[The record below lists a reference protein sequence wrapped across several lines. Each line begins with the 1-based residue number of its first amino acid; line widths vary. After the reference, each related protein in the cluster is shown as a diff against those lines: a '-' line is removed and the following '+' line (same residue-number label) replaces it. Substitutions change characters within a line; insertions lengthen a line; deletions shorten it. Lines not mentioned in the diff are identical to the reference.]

1 MPNQK
6 QTLNLMYAPPH
17 TPCIFILLLICK
29 IFFFAGLRSPDNMKV
44 QVGRER
50 IAQMK
55 ASKVKNKK

>member
-1 MPNQK
+1 MHFYP
-6 QTLNLMYAPPH
+6 PPH
-17 TPCIFILLLICK
+17 MQD
-29 IFFFAGLRSPDNMKV
+29 FFFAGLRSPDNMKV